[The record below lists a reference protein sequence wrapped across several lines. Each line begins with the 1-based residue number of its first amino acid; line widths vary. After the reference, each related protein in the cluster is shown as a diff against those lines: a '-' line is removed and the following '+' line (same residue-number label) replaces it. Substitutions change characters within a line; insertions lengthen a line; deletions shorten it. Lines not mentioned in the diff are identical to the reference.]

1 MGSSQKKLEVV
12 FALPFNYQAGQI
24 LSLTF
29 FGHKHCS
36 KIVNILVLALKQ
48 PRRPPDVLKQP
59 WRPPDVPKQPWRP
72 PESHEQQPQC
82 TPASSGNKIQN
93 YRTEAQTFFE
103 PFLSDWL
110 RLRLSR
116 SGGWGGL
123 PPLFGGQFPKI
134 LCLMSVRLSMCP
146 DQSSSF

>member
-1 MGSSQKKLEVV
+1 M
-12 FALPFNYQAGQI
+12 

-82 TPASSGNKIQN
+82 TPASSGNKIQY
-93 YRTEAQTFFE
+93 YRTEA
-103 PFLSDWL
+103 
-110 RLRLSR
+110 
-116 SGGWGGL
+116 
-123 PPLFGGQFPKI
+123 
-134 LCLMSVRLSMCP
+134 
-146 DQSSSF
+146 